1 MMSQITKEAFFSL
14 RRYVL
19 HGTSIIALAG
29 VLTACAQAPQPP
41 TDAALQAAEMA
52 IADADRN
59 GVNGYPSPELVES
72 RSKLQQARAAI
83 ANEQPALALRLAQES
98 QIDAELASAKATQ
111 IKEQRVNTEMEK
123 SIESLQQEMNRN
135 SGEGQ

>member
-1 MMSQITKEAFFSL
+1 MSQITKESFFSL
-14 RRYVL
+14 RRYAL
-19 HGTSIIALAG
+19 HGTSIIALAT
-29 VLTACAQAPQPP
+29 LLSACAQTPQPP

-83 ANEQPALALRLAQES
+83 EKEQMDLALKLAQES
-98 QIDAELASAKATQ
+98 QVNAELASAKATRT
-111 IKEQRVNTEMEK
+111 KEQLVNDDMKK
-123 SIESLQQEMNRN
+123 SIESLQQEMDRN